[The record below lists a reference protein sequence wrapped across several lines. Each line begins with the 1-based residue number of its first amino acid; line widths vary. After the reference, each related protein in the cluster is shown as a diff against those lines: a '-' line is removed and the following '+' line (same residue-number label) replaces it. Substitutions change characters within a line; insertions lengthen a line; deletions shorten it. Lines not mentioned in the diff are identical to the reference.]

1 MLRGFAMRSFPGQS
15 PGARGASPAAIL
27 TRPGQAKTEISM
39 KTDYDIIVVGG
50 GGAGMTAALFAHAA
64 GASVIILEADS
75 KLGGATRL
83 SGGVVYAA
91 GTSVQKAQ
99 GIEDSAQDMYDYVMT
114 LNAWETR
121 PDIIRTFADR
131 SAATVDW
138 LVSLGAEYQWIVK
151 SGVDT
156 VPRGHCTVGAGDSIG
171 RVLVNAVGAQ
181 GIEAV
186 VNTRV
191 ERLLLEDDRVVGV
204 HAAGMDLFAQAVLV
218 TTGGFGNSP
227 GMRAKYFPS
236 AAQHGDIVYAVH
248 NDAPFILGDGIKM
261 GEAVGAAVT
270 GHDTGLVLP
279 SAGLV
284 PNSVE
289 AFLPPWCMLVNDDG
303 RRFMPENAPYAVSG
317 YLINAQRN
325 ARAWAIFDEKTLVEG
340 SADKRFS
347 DPYHT
352 GEVSQTWDEDLI
364 RKHAATGKVRTAQTL
379 EALADRIG
387 VDRLAVAETARRYN
401 AEAHAGVDTEWDK
414 KAPKYFPIEQAPFF
428 AVEVRA
434 SVIGQTSA
442 GLDIDPTARV
452 RDTRGRTIP
461 GLFAAGETVGCIQGH
476 RYSGGGMGVSNAL
489 TFGRIAGEQAAAEVL
504 ARRGTNL

>member
-1 MLRGFAMRSFPGQS
+1 MD
-15 PGARGASPAAIL
+15 
-27 TRPGQAKTEISM
+27 
-39 KTDYDIIVVGG
+39 TDFDIIVVGG

-64 GASVIILEADS
+64 GASVIILEADD

-91 GTSVQKAQ
+91 GTSVQKGM
-99 GIEDSAQDMYDYVMT
+99 GIEDSPQAMYDYIMT
-114 LNAWETR
+114 LNGWQTR
-121 PDIIRTFADR
+121 PDIVRLFAER
-131 SAATVDW
+131 SAASVEW
-138 LVSLGAEYQWIVK
+138 LVSMGAEYEWVVK

-171 RVLVNAVGAQ
+171 RLLVNEVGAK
-181 GIEAV
+181 GIETALK
-186 VNTRV
+186 TRV
-191 ERLLLEDDRVVGV
+191 ERLLVEDGRVVGV
-204 HAAGMDLFAQAVLV
+204 HAGGMDLRAKAVII

-248 NDAPFILGDGIKM
+248 NDAPFILGDGIKL
-261 GEAVGAAVT
+261 GEGIGARIT

-289 AFLPPWCMLVNDDG
+289 AFLPPWCMLVNDEG
-303 RRFMPENAPYAVSG
+303 RRFMPENSPYAVSG
-317 YLINAQRN
+317 YLINAQPK
-325 ARAWAIFDEKTLVEG
+325 AHAWAIFDEKTLEEG

-352 GEVSQTWDEDLI
+352 GEVSQTWDVDLI
-364 RKHAATGKVRTAQTL
+364 RKHVKSGKIHHAATL

-387 VDRLAVAETARRYN
+387 VNRLALAETVRRYN
-401 AEAHAGVDTEWDK
+401 DDAHAGVDSEWAK
-414 KAPKYFPIEQAPFF
+414 QAPKYFAIDEAPFF

-442 GLDIDPTARV
+442 GLDIDTKGRV
-452 RDTRGRTIP
+452 RDQNGTAIP
-461 GLFAAGETVGCIQGH
+461 GLYAAGEILGCVQGD
-476 RYSGGGMGVSNAL
+476 RYSGGGMGVGNAL
-489 TFGRIAGEQAAAEVL
+489 TFGRLAGEEAAKAVF
-504 ARRGTNL
+504 ANA

>member
-1 MLRGFAMRSFPGQS
+1 MQN
-15 PGARGASPAAIL
+15 
-27 TRPGQAKTEISM
+27 
-39 KTDYDIIVVGG
+39 DYDIIVVGG

-64 GASVIILEADS
+64 GASVIILEADD

-91 GTSVQKAQ
+91 GTSVQKKM
-99 GIEDSAQDMYDYVMT
+99 GIEDSAQGMFDYIMT

-121 PDIIRTFADR
+121 PDIIRLFSER
-131 SAATVDW
+131 SAAAVEW
-138 LVSLGAEYQWIVK
+138 LVELGADYQWVVK

-156 VPRGHCTVGAGDSIG
+156 VPRGHCTVGAGDTIG
-171 RVLVNAVGAQ
+171 GLLSEEVGAK
-181 GIEAV
+181 GIETV
-186 VNTRV
+186 LKTRV
-191 ERLLLEDDRVVGV
+191 ERLLVEDGRVVGV
-204 HAAGMDLFAQAVLV
+204 HAAGTDLRAAAVII

-236 AAQHGDIVYAVH
+236 VAQHGDIVYAVH
-248 NDAPFILGDGIKM
+248 NDAPFILGDGIKL
-261 GEAVGAAVT
+261 GEAVGAQIT

-284 PNSVE
+284 PYSVE
-289 AFLPPWCMLVNDDG
+289 AFLPPWTMLVNDDG
-303 RRFMPENAPYAVSG
+303 RRFMPENSPYAVSG
-317 YLINAQRN
+317 YLINAQPN
-325 ARAWAIFDEKTLVEG
+325 AHAWAIFDEKTMVEG

-364 RKHAATGKVRTAQTL
+364 RKHVKSGKIHTADTL
-379 EALADRIG
+379 EALADLINI
-387 VDRLAVAETARRYN
+387 DRFALLETTRRYN
-401 AEAHAGVDTEWDK
+401 ADAHAGVDREWDK
-414 KAPKYFPIEQAPFF
+414 QAPKYFPIEQGPFF

-442 GLDIDPTARV
+442 GLDIDAETRV
-452 RDTRGRTIP
+452 RDVHGRPIP

-476 RYSGGGMGVSNAL
+476 RYSGGGMGVGNAL
-489 TFGRIAGEQAAAEVL
+489 TFGRVAGEEAAKDVL
-504 ARRGTNL
+504 AERRVNH

>member
-1 MLRGFAMRSFPGQS
+1 
-15 PGARGASPAAIL
+15 
-27 TRPGQAKTEISM
+27 M
-39 KTDYDIIVVGG
+39 KTDFDIIVVGG

-75 KLGGATRL
+75 KLGGATWL

-99 GIEDSAQDMYDYVMT
+99 GIEDTPAAMFNYIMT

-121 PDIIRTFADR
+121 PDIIRTLSDR
-131 SAATVDW
+131 SAEAVEW
-138 LVSLGAEYQWIVK
+138 LISLGAEYQWVVK

-156 VPRGHCTVGAGDSIG
+156 VPRGHCTVGAGYTIG
-171 RVLVNAVGAQ
+171 NLLSNEVGAK
-181 GIEAV
+181 GIETAL
-186 VNTRV
+186 NTRV
-191 ERLLLEDDRVVGV
+191 ERLLVEDGRIVGV
-204 HAAGMDLFAQAVLV
+204 NAAGMDLRASAVIV

-236 AAQHGDIVYAVH
+236 VAQHGDIVYAVH
-248 NDAPFILGDGIKM
+248 NDAPFILGDGIKL
-261 GEAVGAAVT
+261 GEQVGAQIT

-279 SAGLV
+279 SAGLLA
-284 PNSVE
+284 NSVE

-317 YLINAQRN
+317 YLINAQPR
-325 ARAWAIFDEKTLVEG
+325 AHAWAIFDEKTMMEG

-352 GEVSQTWDEDLI
+352 GEVSQTWDEALI
-364 RKHAATGKVRTAQTL
+364 RKHAEIGKIRTAGSL
-379 EALADRIG
+379 DELADLIHVDRHALAATAMRYNTDARAG
-387 VDRLAVAETARRYN
+387 VDR
-401 AEAHAGVDTEWDK
+401 EWDK
-414 KAPKYFPIEQAPFF
+414 VAPHYFPIETRPFF

-442 GLDIDPTARV
+442 GLDVDPETHV
-452 RDTRGRTIP
+452 RDTHGEVIP
-461 GLFAAGETVGCIQGH
+461 GLYAAGETVGCIQGH
-476 RYSGGGMGVSNAL
+476 RYSGGGMGVGNAL
-489 TFGRIAGEQAAAEVL
+489 TFGRIAGEVSAREVL
-504 ARRGTNL
+504 AERVLNH

>member
-1 MLRGFAMRSFPGQS
+1 MAVGAAKGGSAGSRSSNPGWEAGMQ
-15 PGARGASPAAIL
+15 
-27 TRPGQAKTEISM
+27 
-39 KTDYDIIVVGG
+39 TDYDIIIVGG
-50 GGAGMTAALFAHAA
+50 GGAGMTAALHAHEA
-64 GASVIILEADS
+64 GASVMILEADD

-91 GTSVQKAQ
+91 GTSVQEAQ
-99 GIEDSAQDMYDYVMT
+99 GITDSAQDMYDYIMT

-121 PDIIRTFADR
+121 PDIIRTFARR
-131 SAATVDW
+131 SADSVEW
-138 LVSLGAEYQWIVK
+138 LIGLGAEYQWVVK

-156 VPRGHCTVGAGDSIG
+156 VPRGHCTVGAGDAIG
-171 RVLVNAVGAQ
+171 RILVNAVGAK
-181 GIEAV
+181 GIETAL
-186 VNTRV
+186 NTRV
-191 ERLLLEDDRVVGV
+191 ERLLVNEDGRVVGV
-204 HAAGMDLFAQAVLV
+204 HASGIDLHARTVIL

-248 NDAPFILGDGIKM
+248 ADAPFILGDGITL
-261 GEAVGAAVT
+261 GEAVGAAIT

-303 RRFMPENAPYAVSG
+303 HRFMPENAPYAVSG

-325 ARAWAIFDEKTLVEG
+325 AHAWAIFDETTLVAG

-364 RKHAATGKVRTAQTL
+364 RRHAATGKVRTAPTL

-387 VDRLAVAETARRYN
+387 VDRLALAETTRRYN
-401 AEAHAGVDTEWDK
+401 ADAHAGADTEWDK
-414 KAPKYFPIEQAPFF
+414 QAPRYFPIEQAPYF

-442 GLDIDPTARV
+442 GLDIDRTTRV
-452 RDTRGRTIP
+452 RDSRGAVIP

-476 RYSGGGMGVSNAL
+476 RYSGGGMGVGNAL
-489 TFGRIAGEQAAAEVL
+489 TFGRIAGEEAAAEAL
-504 ARRGTNL
+504 AAVSGQEVKKKACIL